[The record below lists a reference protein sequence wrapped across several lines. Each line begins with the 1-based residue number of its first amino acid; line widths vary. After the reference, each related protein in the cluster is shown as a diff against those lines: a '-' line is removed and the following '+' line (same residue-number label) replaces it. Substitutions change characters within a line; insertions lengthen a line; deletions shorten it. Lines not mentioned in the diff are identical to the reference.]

1 MIMIFNI
8 IHYTNYYIFQESTE
22 NIEDSRED
30 EGDEVDA
37 EVMK

>member
-1 MIMIFNI
+1 MLTAIDTF
-8 IHYTNYYIFQESTE
+8 TRNYYMFQESTE